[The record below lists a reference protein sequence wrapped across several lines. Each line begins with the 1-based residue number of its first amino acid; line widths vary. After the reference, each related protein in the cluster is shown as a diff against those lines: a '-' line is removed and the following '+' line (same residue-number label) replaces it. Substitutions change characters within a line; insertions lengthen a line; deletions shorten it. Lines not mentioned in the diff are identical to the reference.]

1 MNYTCKI
8 TLFLG
13 TTINLCIINSC
24 MVWFLFYWDLRIS
37 QHLFVR
43 NKSIA
48 PIFSKVISWYFWVQN
63 FNHFGTFK
71 PTLEEVRKQ
80 IPLSILN
87 LRITNRLHSRY
98 RSMVCGV
105 SLMMFIFFKLQSYW
119 HNISFNICL
128 VSFFSLYHV
137 IMNVVTSLR

>member
-1 MNYTCKI
+1 MKI
-8 TLFLG
+8 ISTVFQHIFQSWSALLP
-13 TTINLCIINSC
+13 
-24 MVWFLFYWDLRIS
+24 DRIS

-71 PTLEEVRKQ
+71 PTLEEVRRQ

-87 LRITNRLHSRY
+87 LRINNGPHSRY

-105 SLMMFIFFKLQSYW
+105 RLMMFILFKLQSYW

-128 VSFFSLYHV
+128 VSFFFAASCNNECYNFIKV
-137 IMNVVTSLR
+137 IILSHSTIVYA